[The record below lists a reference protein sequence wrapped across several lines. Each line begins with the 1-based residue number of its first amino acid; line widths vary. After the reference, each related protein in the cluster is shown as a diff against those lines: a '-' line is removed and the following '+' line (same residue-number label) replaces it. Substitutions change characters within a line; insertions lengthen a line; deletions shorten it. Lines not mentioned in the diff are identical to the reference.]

1 MADSEFSSSP
11 ATVAFLEDFVKVV
24 QSPWTG
30 PLRLQFDRSAAEI
43 VDSKLMAYGDRQGIP
58 LPQHSAPDSSLPEL
72 RLAACSSQTVRSR
85 MRRAVAAAVSWLNP
99 SCGPR

>member
-30 PLRLQFDRSAAEI
+30 PLRLQFDRRVAEI
-43 VDSKLMAYGDRQGIP
+43 VDSKLIAHGYRQAIP
-58 LPQHSAPDSSLPEL
+58 LPLHSAPDSSLPEL
-72 RLAACSSQTVRSR
+72 RLGVCSSQTVRSR
-85 MRRAVAAAVSWLNP
+85 MRRAVAAVASWLNP
-99 SCGPR
+99 SYESR